1 VGYREIVEDGVK
13 MRAGERD
20 DRRKSV
26 LTAKARQEDM
36 RRIMVQQG
44 VGNIFR

>member
-20 DRRKSV
+20 ARKKAV
-26 LTAKARQEDM
+26 LTARLG
-36 RRIMVQQG
+36 RRI
-44 VGNIFR
+44 